1 MDQKNTITHE
11 EFNCVTLQKKK
22 REIQEKM
29 PLCLLKKLWVQ
40 GFLPLWDRESIMDIP
55 L

>member
-1 MDQKNTITHE
+1 MDEKNTITHE
-11 EFNCVTLQKKK
+11 EFNCVTVQREKFKQQCLYAFKKN
-22 REIQEKM
+22 
-29 PLCLLKKLWVQ
+29 LWMQ